1 MEKQIKT
8 SEDQGKKQIDAL
20 KLLEPKK
27 QLVNVNDDDDNEDD
41 DDDEYKLLILKE
53 RQIFEDIYKA

>member
-27 QLVNVNDDDDNEDD
+27 QLVNVNDDDDDED
-41 DDDEYKLLILKE
+41 DDDEYKLLLLKE